1 MYEYQQQGVITS
13 TNETE
18 EIIKLQKREE
28 FYKSIVEKFMKRKGR
43 NSVSCTVNTNQTN
56 LIINGNKEQVIER
69 DIYWVKNGEV
79 NHIRYGDTFNIII
92 RGKYKI
98 SIVHNDEVFFWGY
111 NKFPNEI
118 EKIMLYVKSDY
129 MELLL
134 YMDTNHNVYPIVEF
148 DYADKLLEY
157 DMFLEDSSDEVN
169 HSWIKNLYN
178 ALSNSSVVDSYRSND
193 DIN

>member
-1 MYEYQQQGVITS
+1 MYEYQKQGVITS

-28 FYKSIVEKFMKRKGR
+28 FYKSIVDKFMKRKGR
-43 NSVSCTVNTNQTN
+43 NSISCAVNTNQTN
-56 LIINGNKEQVIER
+56 LIINGDKEQVIER
-69 DIYWVKNGEV
+69 DIYWVRNGEI
-79 NHIRYGDTFNIII
+79 NHIRYGDIFNIII

-98 SIVHNDEVFFWGY
+98 SILHNDKVFFWGY

-118 EKIMLYVKSDY
+118 EKIMLYAKTDN
-129 MELLL
+129 MELLI
-134 YMDTNHNVYPIVEF
+134 YIDTDHNVYPIVEF

-169 HSWIKNLYN
+169 HSWIRNLYN
-178 ALSNSSVVDSYRSND
+178 ALSNSSIVDSYKSND
-193 DIN
+193 DID